1 MDDNLKKFYQ
11 MCNGNAERKVVL
23 LTSVEMIKEERERDV
38 VYESEKRRI
47 KKQSVFVK
55 MENAGLF
62 AKMYFANQ
70 KEYEDV
76 EEEVIEGV
84 IRNVKESPDL
94 EWYIEEVGK
103 ALRKMGVGME
113 SFGSEKSIQ
122 RTPKN
127 KRR

>member
-70 KEYEDV
+70 KEYEEV

-122 RTPKN
+122 GTPKN